1 MYVRIISR
9 KNKDGSVVE
18 YVQLANN
25 VWDPKGKYA
34 RAEVI
39 YSLGRREHLDLEAIR
54 RLVKSLCRF
63 LSPEDGVQVEALVS
77 GRAQA
82 LRFVGSRPMGGAYV
96 LRELWKRLGLREA
109 MEKAISERAFQAPVE
124 MALFAMVANRALS
137 PSSKLAIEQWG
148 RDEVYLGN
156 GQPLEVQ
163 HLYRAMDVLLKHKE
177 VIERGVF
184 FSTAHLLNLEVD
196 LIFFDTTSTYFEVEE
211 EDEFRLYGYS
221 RDKRGDL
228 PQVVIGLAVTKE
240 GIPIRSWAFPGNET
254 DVETVALIQKDLTGW
269 KLGRAVWVMDRG
281 MSSEQ
286 NRVVLQRA
294 GGHYILGEKLRDNKE
309 LNQMALGRPGR
320 YRQVADTLQIKEVVI
335 GRGLGRRRFVICY
348 NPQEAQ
354 RDRERRERLIQKLE
368 EGLEAL
374 GDLRGKTH
382 TKAVCTLR
390 AHPTMGR
397 YLKELPGGRLKV
409 DRAKVRAEQKL
420 DGKSLLSSSDDSLT
434 PEEIA
439 LGYKQLFEV
448 ERAFRTL
455 KTTLE
460 LRPIYH
466 RKEDRIRS
474 HVLLCWLA
482 LLLVRI
488 IEVETAQSW
497 DRIRKLL
504 QRMHLGEFI
513 SKDGR
518 VFQRTELTHEQS
530 NLLKTLKI
538 SPPKLVMKVDLSP

>member
-1 MYVRIISR
+1 MYVRTISR
-9 KNKDGSVVE
+9 KNKDGSTVE

-25 VWDPKGKYA
+25 VWDPKRKYA
-34 RAEVI
+34 KAEVI
-39 YSLGRREHLDLEAIR
+39 YSFGRRDQLELEAIR

-63 LSPEDGVQVEALVS
+63 LSPEDVVQVEAVMS
-77 GRAQA
+77 GRGQA
-82 LRFVGSRPMGGAYV
+82 LRFVDSRPMGGAYV
-96 LRELWKRLGLREA
+96 LRELWKRLHLHEA
-109 MEKAISERAFQAPVE
+109 IEKAISDRAFVAPVE
-124 MALFAMVANRALS
+124 MGLFAMVANRALA
-137 PSSKLAIEQWG
+137 PSSKLAVEQWV
-148 RDEVYLGN
+148 REEVYLGN

-163 HLYRAMDVLLKHKE
+163 HLYRAMDVLLEHQE
-177 VIERGVF
+177 VIEREVF
-184 FSTAHLLNLEVD
+184 FSSADLLNLQVD

-211 EDEFRLYGYS
+211 EDDFRLFGYS

-240 GIPIRSWAFPGNET
+240 GIPIRSWAFPGNEA
-254 DVETVALIQKDLTGW
+254 DVNTVTRVQKDLAGW
-269 KLGRAVWVMDRG
+269 KLGRVVWVMDRG

-309 LNQMALGRPGR
+309 LNQMALGKPGR
-320 YRQVADTLQIKEVVI
+320 YRQLADNLQVKEVVI

-354 RDRERRERLIQKLE
+354 RDKERRERLIRKLE
-368 EGLEAL
+368 EQLQAL
-374 GDLRGKTH
+374 GDLKGKTH

-390 AHPTMGR
+390 AHPSMGR
-397 YLKELPGGRLKV
+397 YIKELPGGRLKV
-409 DRAKVRAEQKL
+409 DRAKLRAEEKL
-420 DGKSLLSSSDDSLT
+420 DGRSLLSCSDESLT
-434 PEEIA
+434 AEEIA

-455 KTTLE
+455 KSTLE

-466 RKEDRIRS
+466 RREDRIRS

-488 IEVETAQSW
+488 IEVETGQSW
-497 DRIRKLL
+497 DRLCKVL
-504 QRMHLGEFI
+504 QQMHLGEFI

-538 SPPKLVMKVDLSP
+538 PNPKLVLKADLNP